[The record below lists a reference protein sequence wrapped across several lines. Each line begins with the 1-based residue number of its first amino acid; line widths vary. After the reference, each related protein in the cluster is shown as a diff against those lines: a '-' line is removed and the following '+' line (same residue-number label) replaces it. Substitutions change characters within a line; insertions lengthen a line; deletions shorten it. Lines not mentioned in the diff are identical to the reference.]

1 MHFSFYSDLQI
12 SLTCFLFIII
22 FPLEII
28 DCLKVEGLSFGSVL
42 SNYFLSSVKDNNN
55 VEFNDNN
62 SVSILN
68 ELSAFLASSVL
79 NIYVKVIHKM

>member
-42 SNYFLSSVKDNNN
+42 SNYFLSSLKDNNN